1 MSPYCHE
8 EADSRICIH
17 VQDALQKGARNI
29 LVSTVDTDVIVVL
42 VSIYF
47 HFCDVFHDVNICVG
61 FGYGK
66 HFRHYSIN
74 KICHDLGKEIP
85 ISLPF
90 FHAFT
95 GCDTTSQFLGKGKR
109 SAWESWKSYPDV
121 TEAFLFA
128 FNNSFQLLQLQSFQ
142 MKLLERYVCVL
153 YDKTTPL
160 CSVNDLRK
168 ELFCKKAKTME
179 SIPPTQVYVNTQLA
193 MYGIWYLFVC
203 SVLFY
208 NM

>member
-1 MSPYCHE
+1 M
-8 EADSRICIH
+8 I
-17 VQDALQKGARNI
+17 VKGLISCKCPGPPKSCRRPC
-29 LVSTVDTDVIVVL
+29 IVVL

-47 HFCDVFHDVNICVG
+47 HFCDVFHDVNIFVG
-61 FGYGK
+61 FGHGK

-74 KICHDLGKEIP
+74 KICHDLGKEIS

-121 TEAFLFA
+121 TEVFLFA
-128 FNNSFQLLQLQSFQ
+128 FNNPFQLLQLQSFQ

-160 CSVNDLRK
+160 CSVNELRK
-168 ELFCKKAKTME
+168 ELFCKKPRQWKVPLLLRYM
-179 SIPPTQVYVNTQLA
+179 SIHKLA

>member
-1 MSPYCHE
+1 MSPCCHE

-61 FGYGK
+61 FGHGK

-74 KICHDLGKEIP
+74 KICHDLGKEIS

-121 TEAFLFA
+121 TEVFLFA
-128 FNNSFQLLQLQSFQ
+128 FNNPFQLLQLQSFQ
-142 MKLLERYVCVL
+142 MKLLE
-153 YDKTTPL
+153 
-160 CSVNDLRK
+160 
-168 ELFCKKAKTME
+168 
-179 SIPPTQVYVNTQLA
+179 
-193 MYGIWYLFVC
+193 
-203 SVLFY
+203 
-208 NM
+208 